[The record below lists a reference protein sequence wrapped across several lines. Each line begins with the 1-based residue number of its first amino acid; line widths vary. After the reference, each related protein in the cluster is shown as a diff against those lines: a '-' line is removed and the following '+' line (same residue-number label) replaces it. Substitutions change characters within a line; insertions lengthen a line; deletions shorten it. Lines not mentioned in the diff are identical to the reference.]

1 MIICNKHDIYELA
14 HELLHDLRLR
24 VLRYQDMKYQKYP
37 KTCAQSSSQNNFLF
51 NTSKKLMKIRNR
63 TFPVVPY
70 LT

>member
-37 KTCAQSSSQNNFLF
+37 KTCAQSSSQNNCFIQYEQKTHE
-51 NTSKKLMKIRNR
+51 N
-63 TFPVVPY
+63 
-70 LT
+70 